1 MENKSN
7 KKESKKMTAKG
18 LIEKGKKQGSLTLA
32 EIMEAFSETE
42 LDKDQVENL
51 YETLGNLGI
60 EVIENKTDK
69 VDIDFAQD
77 DLDLDDLDESIVKD
91 DTPMEIE
98 EIDLSLPKGISID
111 DPVRM
116 YLKEIGKIPLL
127 SRQEELDIAKRIC
140 EGDEVAKKILVESNL
155 RLVVSIA
162 RKYARKE
169 MAMLDLIQEGTL
181 GLIRAAEKFDYTKGF
196 KFSTYATWWIKQGIT
211 RAIADQS
218 RTIRVPVHMVEKI
231 NKVSTVSSQLAKEL
245 GREPKPEEI
254 AKRMHVPVEKVVQVI
269 RISQRP
275 QSIESTIGQEDD
287 TELEQVIPDK
297 EAHSPEE
304 IVTRSLLKDQIE
316 YVLDTLSEREKGVIK
331 LRFGLGDGEKK
342 TLEEVGRAFNVTRER
357 ARQIEK
363 KALRKLAH
371 PSRSNKLLDYYYD
384 IC

>member
-1 MENKSN
+1 MLIKNLVERNKEKEADISVEGNSN
-7 KKESKKMTAKG
+7 I
-18 LIEKGKKQGSLTLA
+18 L
-32 EIMEAFSETE
+32 
-42 LDKDQVENL
+42 V
-51 YETLGNLGI
+51 
-60 EVIENKTDK
+60 
-69 VDIDFAQD
+69 
-77 DLDLDDLDESIVKD
+77 DLDDSMK
-91 DTPMEIE
+91 
-98 EIDLSLPKGISID
+98 
-111 DPVRM
+111 M

-127 SRQEELDIAKRIC
+127 SRQEELDIAKRVC
-140 EGDEVAKKILVESNL
+140 EGDEEAKKILVESNL
-155 RLVVSIA
+155 KLVVSIA

-196 KFSTYATWWIKQGIT
+196 KFSIYATYWIKQGIT

-231 NKVSTVSSQLAKEL
+231 NKVSSISSQLAKEL

-254 AKRMHVPVEKVVQVI
+254 AKRMDISVEAVVQI
-269 RISQRP
+269 ISISQKP
-275 QSIESTIGQEDD
+275 QSIESAIRQEDD
-287 TELEQVIPDK
+287 TELEQIIPDK

-304 IVTRSLLKDQIE
+304 IITMSLLKDQIE
-316 YVLDTLSEREKGVIK
+316 DVLDTLSEREKGIIK

-363 KALRKLAH
+363 KALRKPAH

>member
-1 MENKSN
+1 MS
-7 KKESKKMTAKG
+7 
-18 LIEKGKKQGSLTLA
+18 
-32 EIMEAFSETE
+32 F
-42 LDKDQVENL
+42 LDLVQE
-51 YETLGNLGI
+51 GNLGLI
-60 EVIENKTDK
+60 
-69 VDIDFAQD
+69 
-77 DLDLDDLDESIVKD
+77 
-91 DTPMEIE
+91 
-98 EIDLSLPKGISID
+98 KG
-111 DPVRM
+111 V
-116 YLKEIGKIPLL
+116 
-127 SRQEELDIAKRIC
+127 
-140 EGDEVAKKILVESNL
+140 
-155 RLVVSIA
+155 
-162 RKYARKE
+162 
-169 MAMLDLIQEGTL
+169 
-181 GLIRAAEKFDYTKGF
+181 EKFDYTKGY
-196 KFSTYATWWIKQGIT
+196 KLSTYATWWIKQGIT

>member
-1 MENKSN
+1 MMLNNNSIGINKV
-7 KKESKKMTAKG
+7 KESD
-18 LIEKGKKQGSLTLA
+18 ISL
-32 EIMEAFSETE
+32 EGNSN
-42 LDKDQVENL
+42 NL
-51 YETLGNLGI
+51 VN
-60 EVIENKTDK
+60 
-69 VDIDFAQD
+69 
-77 DLDLDDLDESIVKD
+77 LDDSMKI
-91 DTPMEIE
+91 
-98 EIDLSLPKGISID
+98 
-111 DPVRM
+111 

-275 QSIESTIGQEDD
+275 QSIESKIGQEDD

-304 IVTRSLLKDQIE
+304 IVTRALLKDQIE
-316 YVLDTLSEREKGVIK
+316 YLLDTLSEREKGVIK

-363 KALRKLAH
+363 KELRKLAH
-371 PSRSNKLLDYYYD
+371 TSRSNKLLAYYYD

>member
-1 MENKSN
+1 MMLIKNLVERNKEKEADISVEGNSN
-7 KKESKKMTAKG
+7 I
-18 LIEKGKKQGSLTLA
+18 L
-32 EIMEAFSETE
+32 
-42 LDKDQVENL
+42 V
-51 YETLGNLGI
+51 
-60 EVIENKTDK
+60 
-69 VDIDFAQD
+69 
-77 DLDLDDLDESIVKD
+77 DLDDSMK
-91 DTPMEIE
+91 
-98 EIDLSLPKGISID
+98 
-111 DPVRM
+111 M

-127 SRQEELDIAKRIC
+127 SRQEELDIAKRVC

-196 KFSTYATWWIKQGIT
+196 KFSIYATYWIKQGIT

-231 NKVSTVSSQLAKEL
+231 NKVSSISSQLAKEL

-254 AKRMHVPVEKVVQVI
+254 AKRMDISVEAVVQI
-269 RISQRP
+269 ISISQKP
-275 QSIESTIGQEDD
+275 QSIESAIRQEDD
-287 TELEQVIPDK
+287 TELEQIIPDK

-304 IVTRSLLKDQIE
+304 IITMSLLKDQIE
-316 YVLDTLSEREKGVIK
+316 DVLDTLSEREKGIIK

-363 KALRKLAH
+363 KALRKPAH

>member
-1 MENKSN
+1 MMIIKNSVERNKEKEADISVEGNSN
-7 KKESKKMTAKG
+7 I
-18 LIEKGKKQGSLTLA
+18 L
-32 EIMEAFSETE
+32 
-42 LDKDQVENL
+42 V
-51 YETLGNLGI
+51 
-60 EVIENKTDK
+60 
-69 VDIDFAQD
+69 
-77 DLDLDDLDESIVKD
+77 DLDDSMK
-91 DTPMEIE
+91 
-98 EIDLSLPKGISID
+98 
-111 DPVRM
+111 M

-196 KFSTYATWWIKQGIT
+196 KFSTYATYWIKQRIT

-231 NKVSTVSSQLAKEL
+231 NKVSSISSQLAKEL

-254 AKRMHVPVEKVVQVI
+254 AKRMDISVEAVVQI
-269 RISQRP
+269 ISISQKP
-275 QSIESTIGQEDD
+275 QSIESTIRQEDD

-304 IVTRSLLKDQIE
+304 IVTMSLLKDQIE
-316 YVLDTLSEREKGVIK
+316 DILDTLSEREKGIIK

>member
-1 MENKSN
+1 MMLIKNSVERNKEKEADISVEGNSN
-7 KKESKKMTAKG
+7 I
-18 LIEKGKKQGSLTLA
+18 L
-32 EIMEAFSETE
+32 
-42 LDKDQVENL
+42 V
-51 YETLGNLGI
+51 
-60 EVIENKTDK
+60 
-69 VDIDFAQD
+69 
-77 DLDLDDLDESIVKD
+77 DLDDSMK
-91 DTPMEIE
+91 
-98 EIDLSLPKGISID
+98 
-111 DPVRM
+111 M

-127 SRQEELDIAKRIC
+127 SRQEELDIAKRVC
-140 EGDEVAKKILVESNL
+140 EGDEEAKKILVESNL
-155 RLVVSIA
+155 KLVVSIA

-196 KFSTYATWWIKQGIT
+196 KFSTYATYWIKQGIT

-218 RTIRVPVHMVEKI
+218 RTIRVPVHMVEEI
-231 NKVSTVSSQLAKEL
+231 NKVSSISSQLAKEL

-254 AKRMHVPVEKVVQVI
+254 AKRMDISVEEVVQI
-269 RISQRP
+269 ISISQKP
-275 QSIESTIGQEDD
+275 QSIESTIRQEDD

-304 IVTRSLLKDQIE
+304 IVTMSLLKDQIE
-316 YVLDTLSEREKGVIK
+316 DVLDTLSEREKGIIK

>member
-1 MENKSN
+1 MMLIKNLVERNKEKEADISVEGNSN
-7 KKESKKMTAKG
+7 I
-18 LIEKGKKQGSLTLA
+18 L
-32 EIMEAFSETE
+32 
-42 LDKDQVENL
+42 V
-51 YETLGNLGI
+51 
-60 EVIENKTDK
+60 
-69 VDIDFAQD
+69 
-77 DLDLDDLDESIVKD
+77 DLDDSMK
-91 DTPMEIE
+91 
-98 EIDLSLPKGISID
+98 
-111 DPVRM
+111 M

-127 SRQEELDIAKRIC
+127 SRQEELDIAKRVC
-140 EGDEVAKKILVESNL
+140 EGDEEAKKILVESNL
-155 RLVVSIA
+155 KLVVSIA

-196 KFSTYATWWIKQGIT
+196 KFSIYATYWIKQGIT

-231 NKVSTVSSQLAKEL
+231 NKVSSISSQLAKEL

-254 AKRMHVPVEKVVQVI
+254 AKRMDISVEAVVQI
-269 RISQRP
+269 ISISQKP
-275 QSIESTIGQEDD
+275 QSIESAIRQEDD

-363 KALRKLAH
+363 KALRKPAH

>member
-1 MENKSN
+1 MMIIKNSVERNKEKEADISVEGNSN
-7 KKESKKMTAKG
+7 I
-18 LIEKGKKQGSLTLA
+18 L
-32 EIMEAFSETE
+32 
-42 LDKDQVENL
+42 V
-51 YETLGNLGI
+51 
-60 EVIENKTDK
+60 
-69 VDIDFAQD
+69 
-77 DLDLDDLDESIVKD
+77 DLDDSMK
-91 DTPMEIE
+91 
-98 EIDLSLPKGISID
+98 
-111 DPVRM
+111 M

-127 SRQEELDIAKRIC
+127 SRQEELDIAKRVC

-196 KFSTYATWWIKQGIT
+196 KFSTYATYWIKQRIT

-231 NKVSTVSSQLAKEL
+231 NKVSSISSQLAKEL

-254 AKRMHVPVEKVVQVI
+254 AKRMDISVEAVVQI
-269 RISQRP
+269 ISISQKP
-275 QSIESTIGQEDD
+275 QSIESTIRQEDD

-304 IVTRSLLKDQIE
+304 IVTMSLLKDQIE
-316 YVLDTLSEREKGVIK
+316 DILDTLSEREKGIIK

>member
-1 MENKSN
+1 MMIIKNSVERNKEKEADISVEGNSN
-7 KKESKKMTAKG
+7 I
-18 LIEKGKKQGSLTLA
+18 L
-32 EIMEAFSETE
+32 
-42 LDKDQVENL
+42 V
-51 YETLGNLGI
+51 
-60 EVIENKTDK
+60 
-69 VDIDFAQD
+69 
-77 DLDLDDLDESIVKD
+77 DLDDSMK
-91 DTPMEIE
+91 
-98 EIDLSLPKGISID
+98 
-111 DPVRM
+111 M

-127 SRQEELDIAKRIC
+127 SRQEELDIAKRVC

-196 KFSTYATWWIKQGIT
+196 KFSTYATYWIKQRIT

-231 NKVSTVSSQLAKEL
+231 NKVSSISSQLAKEL

-254 AKRMHVPVEKVVQVI
+254 AKRMDISVEAVVKI
-269 RISQRP
+269 ISISQKP
-275 QSIESTIGQEDD
+275 QSIESTIRQEDD

-304 IVTRSLLKDQIE
+304 IVTMSLLKDQIE
-316 YVLDTLSEREKGVIK
+316 DILDTLSEREKGIIK

>member
-1 MENKSN
+1 MMLIKNLVERNKEKEADISVEGNSN
-7 KKESKKMTAKG
+7 I
-18 LIEKGKKQGSLTLA
+18 L
-32 EIMEAFSETE
+32 
-42 LDKDQVENL
+42 V
-51 YETLGNLGI
+51 
-60 EVIENKTDK
+60 
-69 VDIDFAQD
+69 
-77 DLDLDDLDESIVKD
+77 DLDDSMK
-91 DTPMEIE
+91 
-98 EIDLSLPKGISID
+98 
-111 DPVRM
+111 M

-127 SRQEELDIAKRIC
+127 SRQEELDIAKRVC
-140 EGDEVAKKILVESNL
+140 EGDEEAKKILVESNL
-155 RLVVSIA
+155 KLVVSIA

-196 KFSTYATWWIKQGIT
+196 KFSIYATYWIKQGIT

-231 NKVSTVSSQLAKEL
+231 NKVSSISSQLAKEL

-254 AKRMHVPVEKVVQVI
+254 AKRMDISVEAVVQI
-269 RISQRP
+269 ISISQKP
-275 QSIESTIGQEDD
+275 QSIESAIRQEDD
-287 TELEQVIPDK
+287 TELEQIIPDK

-304 IVTRSLLKDQIE
+304 IITMSLLKDQIE
-316 YVLDTLSEREKGVIK
+316 DVLDTLSEREKGIIK

-363 KALRKLAH
+363 KALRKPAH

>member
-1 MENKSN
+1 MMLIKNSVERNKEKEADISVEGNSN
-7 KKESKKMTAKG
+7 I
-18 LIEKGKKQGSLTLA
+18 L
-32 EIMEAFSETE
+32 
-42 LDKDQVENL
+42 V
-51 YETLGNLGI
+51 
-60 EVIENKTDK
+60 
-69 VDIDFAQD
+69 
-77 DLDLDDLDESIVKD
+77 DLDDSMK
-91 DTPMEIE
+91 
-98 EIDLSLPKGISID
+98 
-111 DPVRM
+111 M

-127 SRQEELDIAKRIC
+127 SRQEELDIAKRVC
-140 EGDEVAKKILVESNL
+140 EGDEEAKKILVESNL
-155 RLVVSIA
+155 KLVVSIA

-196 KFSTYATWWIKQGIT
+196 KFSTYATYWIKQGIT

-231 NKVSTVSSQLAKEL
+231 NKVSSISSQLAKEL

-254 AKRMHVPVEKVVQVI
+254 AKRMDISVEEVVQI
-269 RISQRP
+269 ISISQKP
-275 QSIESTIGQEDD
+275 QSIESTIRQEDD

-297 EAHSPEE
+297 ESHSPEE
-304 IVTRSLLKDQIE
+304 IVTMSLLKDQIE
-316 YVLDTLSEREKGVIK
+316 DVLDTLSEREKGIIK